1 MKKKLMALGLAAAIA
16 LAVVP
21 AALAAGHSGGPGGGR
36 QGGGGQGGGGQG
48 KTRPAK
54 PARGKPFA
62 CRGAVVSVDAT
73 NGTLLVTV
81 KQGSRDMQP
90 YLDQQE
96 TFTLGAH
103 ALVFVRT
110 VDATDGSIVL
120 TPTTLDQ
127 VTNAVRAAIT
137 GGLKGDPSAP
147 VFTAHRVMVTLAAAT
162 PTPSPSDS
170 PSPTPSDSAAP
181 AV

>member
-1 MKKKLMALGLAAAIA
+1 MKKQLMALGLAAAIA

-21 AALAAGHSGGPGGGR
+21 AALAAGHSGGPGGG
-36 QGGGGQGGGGQG
+36 QPGGGGSG

-73 NGTLLVTV
+73 DGTLLVTV

-90 YLDQQE
+90 YLGEQE

-103 ALVFVRT
+103 ARVFIRT

-127 VTNAVRAAIT
+127 VTNAVKAAIT

-147 VFTAHRVMVTLAAAT
+147 VFTAQRVVVTLAAATT

-181 AV
+181 AL